1 MKEII
6 SRKNNSNSNKGQRE
20 KLFATIENWQF
31 RGGFRKSADRKM
43 MFPELQNLKT

>member
-20 KLFATIENWQF
+20 KLFATIDFIFAFVSEGKKKN
-31 RGGFRKSADRKM
+31 
-43 MFPELQNLKT
+43 